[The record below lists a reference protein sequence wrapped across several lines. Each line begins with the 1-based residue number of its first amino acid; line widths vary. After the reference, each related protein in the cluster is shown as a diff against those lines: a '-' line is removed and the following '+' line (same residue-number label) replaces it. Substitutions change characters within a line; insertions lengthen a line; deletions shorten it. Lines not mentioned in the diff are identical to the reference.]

1 MARISSYGVDS
12 TPSSL
17 DKMLGTNPDGTVK
30 NFTLGDIATHY
41 SVTNAIG
48 ISGQLSYLYQVSGT
62 WSASNDGTIHIA
74 TGSAA
79 TAFNAVTTIKLSKF
93 QYSEDGGGNNY
104 ENFYNEFANK
114 EILIAQ
120 VSDVN
125 NYGVFKCASVT
136 QDSTNTDFYDLA
148 LTHVS
153 SNGSITNNKNYTV
166 VLFAG
171 AQDKDFTFF
180 QNSGAAT
187 WTINHNLNKFPGVT
201 ITTSAGE
208 QVLADI
214 NHTNKNTL
222 TISFAGA
229 VSGYAYLN

>member
-12 TPSSL
+12 TPLNS

-30 NFTLGDIATHY
+30 NFTIGDIAKHY
-41 SVTNAIG
+41 SYTNAIG
-48 ISGQLSYLYQVSGT
+48 ITGQITYVFQNTADWNPATAGSMHIALSGT
-62 WSASNDGTIHIA
+62 TK
-74 TGSAA
+74 
-79 TAFNAVTTIKLSKF
+79 AFSTVTTIKLSKF
-93 QYSEDGGGNNY
+93 QYSGTNSLA
-104 ENFYNEFANK
+104 NFYAEFTNK
-114 EILIAQ
+114 DILIADIENQ
-120 VSDVN
+120 N
-125 NYGVFKCASVT
+125 NYGVYTCTAIT
-136 QDSTNTDFYDLA
+136 QDSTNTDFYDLT
-148 LTHVS
+148 LTYRS
-153 SNGSITNNKNYTV
+153 GNGNLVNDYNYTV

-201 ITTSAGE
+201 ITTAAGE
-208 QVLADI
+208 QVLADV

-222 TISFAGA
+222 TIAFAGA

>member
-12 TPSSL
+12 TPLNS

-30 NFTLGDIATHY
+30 NFTLGAIAKHY
-41 SVTNAIG
+41 SYTNAIG
-48 ISGQLSYLYQVSGT
+48 ITGQITYVFQNNDWNPATSGSMHIST
-62 WSASNDGTIHIA
+62 SNA
-74 TGSAA
+74 N
-79 TAFNAVTTIKLSKF
+79 TAFSTITTLKLSKF
-93 QYSEDGGGNNY
+93 QYSGSNSLA
-104 ENFYNEFANK
+104 NFYSEFSNK
-114 EILIAQ
+114 DILVADIENQ
-120 VSDVN
+120 N
-125 NYGVFKCASVT
+125 NYGVYTCTAVV
-136 QDSTNTDFYDLA
+136 QDSTNTDFYDLT
-148 LTHVS
+148 LTYRS
-153 SNGSITNNKNYTV
+153 GNGNITNDYNYTV

-187 WTINHNLNKFPGVT
+187 WTVNHNLNKFPAVM
-201 ITTSAGE
+201 ITTAAGE

-222 TISFAGA
+222 TIAFAGA

>member
-1 MARISSYGVDS
+1 MARISSYGVDA

-48 ISGQLSYLYQVSGT
+48 ISGQLSYLYQVTGT
-62 WSASNDGTIHIA
+62 WSSSNDGTIHIA

-79 TAFNAVTTIKLSKF
+79 KAFSTVTTIKLSKF
-93 QYSEDGGGNNY
+93 QYSEEGGGNNY
-104 ENFYNEFANK
+104 ENFYTEFVNK
-114 EILIAQ
+114 EILLAQ

-171 AQDKDFTFF
+171 AQDKDFTFT
-180 QNSGAAT
+180 QSNGSAT
-187 WTINHNLNKFPGVT
+187 WTINHNLNKFPSVMIKLSSGVEG
-201 ITTSAGE
+201 I
-208 QVLADI
+208 ADVE
-214 NHTNKNTL
+214 HQDKNNL
-222 TISFAGA
+222 TISFRVAE
-229 VSGYAYLN
+229 SGTAHLN